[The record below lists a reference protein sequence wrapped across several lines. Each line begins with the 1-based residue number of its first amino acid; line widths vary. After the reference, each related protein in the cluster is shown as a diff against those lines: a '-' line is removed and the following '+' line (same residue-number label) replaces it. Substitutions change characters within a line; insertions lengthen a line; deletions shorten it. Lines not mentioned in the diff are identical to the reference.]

1 MIRNVNNVRLYSY
14 SSGTTPQQDTLL
26 DRATNLRFSGC
37 YPGGMYASLTFDLPM
52 RDITTTWNVQPNQRL
67 VAMNGLDIVW
77 EGKVTNP
84 GYSLNDA
91 QQLRRV
97 ECLGYWGDVMML
109 RTIQKPWAD
118 KRISEDVWE
127 YQTDIA
133 TFTAAEKCTVDRNNR
148 IRFTPKAEAWSTNQF
163 AAVAYTAP
171 TGQTIKRVVF
181 NYDLQEAA
189 QSWQAGLYNVT
200 AASTVWNVTS
210 SGTGSADTT
219 LATPSQTVWL
229 YLRAQANQTPTS
241 NGTYYAE
248 FSGIVVYTE
257 TGAINLTE
265 IAKDIRALETDL
277 SADETLIGS
286 NTLDL
291 TPFIADPAESYADIL
306 TKAASYGDSSYNAW
320 ACGVRSSSLASDR
333 KPILFVEQQPA
344 LTDYD
349 YEVSVAEANYLAP
362 AEFDRDI
369 NAVRNWIRVYY
380 RSGSGYQLVVT
391 PDDDAN
397 LTDAAS
403 VAAYGRRDET
413 LTIDTESLT
422 TATNLGR
429 SYLAAHK
436 DEPWRASGGIVLQ
449 SYVMAKGGLI
459 IPASEIQPGK
469 RIRVRDY
476 LDDLS
481 GTGMIFLITATD
493 YDDLSEQARLSVGQP
508 DNLDVLMARIGRE
521 RN

>member
-1 MIRNVNNVRLYSY
+1 VIRNVNNVRLYSY

-52 RDITTTWNVQPNQRL
+52 RDITATWNVQPNQRL

-84 GYSLNDA
+84 GYSLTDA

-118 KRISEDVWE
+118 KRISEDIWTYVAVSA
-127 YQTDIA
+127 YLKA
-133 TFTAAEKCTVDRNNR
+133 TESRQNNTLT
-148 IRFTPKAEAWSTNQF
+148 ITPKAQAWTNGQYARF
-163 AAVAYTAP
+163 RYVAP
-171 TGQTIKRVVF
+171 TGQTIKRVTCD
-181 NYDLQEAA
+181 YDFAEGA
-189 QSWQAGLYNVT
+189 QAWECGLAT
-200 AASTVWNVTS
+200 STFAPTDQVTS
-210 SGTGSADTT
+210 TGTGSFDRTF
-219 LATPSQTVWL
+219 ATPQSLCYL
-229 YLRAQANQTPTS
+229 YWIARANQTPASDGSMRVIFS
-241 NGTYYAE
+241 N
-248 FSGIVVYTE
+248 IVVYTE

-265 IAKDIRALETDL
+265 IAKDIRALATDL
-277 SADETLIGS
+277 SAVETLIGS

-459 IPASEIQPGK
+459 VPASEIQPGK